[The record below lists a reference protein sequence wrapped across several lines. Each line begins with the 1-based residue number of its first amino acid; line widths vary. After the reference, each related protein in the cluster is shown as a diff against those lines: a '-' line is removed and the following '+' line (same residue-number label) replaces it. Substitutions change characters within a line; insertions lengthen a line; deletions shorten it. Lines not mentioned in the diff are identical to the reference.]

1 MTTRSKCRLWWPKQL
16 LSRRE
21 PSSSFLLGW
30 FVTSSP
36 ASLDIIVAS
45 TCNKVLLSQSSP
57 CLEEILHDVHGK
69 MPIILQDKSAFSIL
83 GQCVP
88 DQSNSSLVAGI
99 DDNKW
104 KLSNCG
110 RLMLDGSSEHNCQAS
125 CGKSNWI
132 LLTFDSR
139 EQNDTG
145 FHMLPKLHHIHWNG
159 LAMLQ
164 YDVHVIIYDTP
175 YYGSHHFSL
184 FPSNSHE
191 QAKISIKKPRW
202 VGDLHKK
209 EQLIDLDMVILAI
222 NCSAAAKGIFERR
235 EVLRRSFSFLSI
247 FLVFF
252 AFVGNLAA
260 NSVASLST
268 LFFFVL
274 QLFQALFNDEL
285 GSWIYM
291 ASAIFR
297 TTWINIRIRCCQ
309 ILYWPIFLQENDLR
323 SRSCVEYAE
332 KAAMHRHSMW
342 STLVVD
348 VFLGNMIG
356 FKLNSEVAGVL
367 GMVSLNAIQIWS
379 TLWTFVGFVL
389 NYIIQGLAIIGIL
402 CGYRQW
408 QPCGGF
414 LGARSGTHFVRGRFP
429 SGIWFEILG
438 CQGTGNNSPKVD
450 FADEPTSSKEELL
463 LKEFSGKRSSILV
476 SVLRSNYM
484 SIGKVMWPHYENI
497 FWGFSAP
504 SISLIAHGVLIGRR
518 IPYRR
523 GTLLPSPMPW
533 MSLPYREYWR
543 LCRDSLIACFRV

>member
-1 MTTRSKCRLWWPKQL
+1 MTMRSKCRLWWPKQL

-36 ASLDIIVAS
+36 ASLDIIVAF

-69 MPIILQDKSAFSIL
+69 MPIILQDKSTFSIL

-145 FHMLPKLHHIHWNG
+145 FHRIPKLQHIHWNG

-184 FPSNSHE
+184 CPSNSHK
-191 QAKISIKKPRW
+191 QAKTSIKKPRW

-222 NCSAAAKGIFERR
+222 NCSAAAKGIFERH
-235 EVLRRSFSFLSI
+235 EVLRRSFSLLSM

-268 LFFFVL
+268 LFFVVL
-274 QLFQALFNDEL
+274 QLCQALFNDES
-285 GSWIYM
+285 GSWVYM

-297 TTWINIRIRCCQ
+297 TAWINIRIRCCQ
-309 ILYWPIFLQENDLR
+309 ILYWPIFLQENDFR

-348 VFLGNMIG
+348 VFLGNMIGWALLNHAEFICLSVLTFVHDIANPFLRSGCVWLMGNPAG

-402 CGYRQW
+402 CGFTL
-408 QPCGGF
+408 PAA
-414 LGARSGTHFVRGRFP
+414 LIIDMIVLA
-429 SGIWFEILG
+429 
-438 CQGTGNNSPKVD
+438 
-450 FADEPTSSKEELL
+450 TSH
-463 LKEFSGKRSSILV
+463 V
-476 SVLRSNYM
+476 STLY
-484 SIGKVMWPHYENI
+484 WL
-497 FWGFSAP
+497 
-504 SISLIAHGVLIGRR
+504 ISLLYSSQIQAVAAL
-518 IPYRR
+518 
-523 GTLLPSPMPW
+523 
-533 MSLPYREYWR
+533 WR
-543 LCRDSLIACFRV
+543 LFRGQKWNPLRQRKIPFWNMV